1 MSDQQQQT
9 PVRVLFLCTHNSA
22 RSQMAEGLLRQYS
35 GGRVA
40 VFSAGTDPRPVRP
53 EAVAVMQR
61 MGIDISQQ
69 QSKHLDTF
77 QSEPFDYVVT
87 VCDQVYEVCP
97 DYPGNPVQLH
107 WGLPDPS
114 SVETSD
120 ADRQRAF
127 QQIAHVL
134 VEHVRTLLLLI
145 EQHPRSRPVT
155 P

>member
-1 MSDQQQQT
+1 MRDNSEHL
-9 PVRVLFLCTHNSA
+9 PIRVLFLCTHNSA
-22 RSQMAEGLLRQYS
+22 RSQMAEGLLCQYS

-53 EAVAVMQR
+53 EAVEVMQR

-69 QSKHLDTF
+69 QSKHLDTL

-97 DYPGNPVQLH
+97 DYPGNPVRMH

-114 SVETSD
+114 GVDAAD
-120 ADRQRAF
+120 ADRKRAF
-127 QQIAHVL
+127 QQVAHLL

-145 EQHPRSRPVT
+145 EQHPRSQQAAR
-155 P
+155 